1 MSIRPASLLSVLS
14 VFLLPAAAC
23 SQQVVSEDSEALRR
37 EVLEVQTARFTA
49 MIEADIAELENVL
62 SDDLTYTHT
71 GGQTETKEDFLST
84 LRSQTLKYDTIQP
97 KDVQIRLYGDV
108 AVVTG
113 LSDMLVTGVD
123 QVYSFTIR
131 FIEVYRR
138 TDGSWE
144 LVAWQS
150 TRLREG

>member
-1 MSIRPASLLSVLS
+1 M
-14 VFLLPAAAC
+14 
-23 SQQVVSEDSEALRR
+23 
-37 EVLEVQTARFTA
+37 
-49 MIEADIAELENVL
+49 
-62 SDDLTYTHT
+62 
-71 GGQTETKEDFLST
+71 
-84 LRSQTLKYDTIQP
+84 
-97 KDVQIRLYGDV
+97 QIRLYGDV

-138 TDGSWE
+138 TDGSWK